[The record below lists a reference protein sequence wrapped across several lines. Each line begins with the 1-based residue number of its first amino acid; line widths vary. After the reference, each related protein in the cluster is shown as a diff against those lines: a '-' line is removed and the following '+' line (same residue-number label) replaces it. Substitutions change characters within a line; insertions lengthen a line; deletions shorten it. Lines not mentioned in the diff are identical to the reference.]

1 MNMKPVDDGETCCHC
16 EPLPTT
22 TTIATTTTP
31 MATKTSCPLECVVDI
46 TCEDEA
52 DFRMGTRQVPFLSN
66 ETCTNLDCDCPDSS
80 AMDTFWDSGMCVRMN
95 EQCEKPC
102 VVDGVQYAPGDSFER
117 DCRICT
123 CEYDVF
129 MMEKCTFF
137 CNVTM
142 QECQDEGK
150 VLQNNHNECCS
161 CVDVP
166 TTTEAYVPTTTS
178 TSVSSTTSP
187 AEGTTSAPTEETTP
201 GSVVPEGT
209 TPGTPSEGTTPG
221 SSEGTTSVP
230 AVEETPSFMSTIVS
244 TMSSLFTASDVTETT
259 AAVTSSTTSSPVVC
273 SENCTCKLGC
283 DGEQDECVEHEM
295 CTEAC
300 VCSDENA
307 VKVNGLCA
315 SWPSSDECSATTTS
329 ATRFTTKTPKPK
341 LPDTTTST
349 AASTTSA
356 AVTSKTSEATTS
368 VPSVEETTP
377 AASSTTRSSP
387 VEGTTSSTTETTEGV
402 MSTTEGVEGTTPGS
416 LVEGTTP

>member
-142 QECQDEGK
+142 QECQDEDK

-166 TTTEAYVPTTTS
+166 TTTEAYVPTTTPV
-178 TSVSSTTSP
+178 SVSSTTS
-187 AEGTTSAPTEETTP
+187 ASVEGTTSASTEETTP

-209 TPGTPSEGTTPG
+209 TPGTSSEGTTPG

-230 AVEETPSFMSTIVS
+230 AVEETTSFMSTIVS
-244 TMSSLFTASDVTETT
+244 TMSSLFTTSDVTETT

-273 SENCTCKLGC
+273 SEECTCELGC

-295 CTEAC
+295 CTESC
-300 VCSDENA
+300 ICSDENA

-315 SWPSSDECSATTTS
+315 SWPSSDECASTTTA

-341 LPDTTTST
+341 LPETTTST
-349 AASTTSA
+349 AASTTS
-356 AVTSKTSEATTS
+356 S
-368 VPSVEETTP
+368 V
-377 AASSTTRSSP
+377 
-387 VEGTTSSTTETTEGV
+387 TETTEGV
-402 MSTTEGVEGTTPGS
+402 VSTTEGGSVEGTTAGI
-416 LVEGTTP
+416 VEGT